1 MTYLKGTVQSRDV
14 LTQKQCLQAWVSQ
27 MLMSYNDDDD
37 LYVICI
43 YVCEYISGTSY
54 KCHWISVL

>member
-1 MTYLKGTVQSRDV
+1 MTYLKGQYKAEMFLHRSSACRHG
-14 LTQKQCLQAWVSQ
+14 CHQ

-37 LYVICI
+37 LYVCI